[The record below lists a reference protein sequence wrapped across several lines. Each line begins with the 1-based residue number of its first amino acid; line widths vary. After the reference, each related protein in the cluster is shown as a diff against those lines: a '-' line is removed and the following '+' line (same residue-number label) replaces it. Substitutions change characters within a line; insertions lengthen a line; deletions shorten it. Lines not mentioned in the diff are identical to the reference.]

1 MSLPLVI
8 LLLLAVLLLTV
19 LITSLATT
27 DKVQRKVNYMLD
39 ALEDSETNFRFGRG
53 NLFSRSLNSTL
64 NRLRDIFDKE
74 TRHIRES
81 ESYYARMLDNVST
94 GVVVVER
101 GTGRVLYSNRMAR
114 SLLGLAT
121 LNSLRQ
127 LSIIDKDVYEAF
139 DSVEEGADRKASF
152 YSESTQRRI
161 AISASLD
168 HIDGKDVKIIV
179 FNDISS
185 ALEETESES
194 WTRLI
199 RVLTHEIMNTVTPI
213 ASLSEAL
220 KEVQGDELK
229 AGLETISSS
238 SRSLIRFVES
248 YRNLTRV
255 AAPVRK
261 AFYVRD
267 LAAKVLELND
277 SFLREHGA
285 SASFEEKQSDI
296 LLYADEGQISQILIN
311 LLKNAV
317 QAGASKVSITA
328 DINGSDCVV
337 VNVAN
342 NGRPISP
349 ESQGQIFVPFFTTK
363 QEGTGIGLSLS
374 RQIMR
379 LHGGNLRL
387 LRSDDEATVFS
398 LIFR

>member
-277 SFLREHGA
+277 GFLREHGA

-349 ESQGQIFVPFFTTK
+349 ESQSQIFVPFFTTK